1 MKKIEQEVAE
11 QMVENQPVRE
21 RGINIILNHQ
31 QVRELKPVRD
41 QYGKPS
47 LSFTHT
53 LPNRAQRRQDNKV
66 VKSRN
71 RATTAGRYSQQVD
84 ITTKRQT
91 VFGFE
96 VNEPTG
102 YIRKIVH
109 HPVVMKVWK
118 ALMLPVWRG
127 KQVEESTEKV
137 MGDSKTRKFLKAAG
151 LVK

>member
-1 MKKIEQEVAE
+1 MNKNEPLVDNATREAQEKNLPTVNT
-11 QMVENQPVRE
+11 V
-21 RGINIILNHQ
+21 LNHQ
-31 QVRELKPVRD
+31 QVRELKPARD

-71 RATTAGRYSQQVD
+71 RVTTAGRYSQKVD
-84 ITTKRQT
+84 ITVKTQT
-91 VFGFE
+91 AFGE

-102 YIRKIVH
+102 YTRKIVH

-118 ALMLPVWRG
+118 ALMLPVWQG
-127 KQVEESTEKV
+127 KQVEEPTEKV